1 MVRSADL
8 AAGQQAIS
16 GATGIQTTVVV
27 PVREEEHV
35 NEGRAL
41 AAKSRGQT
49 KKIFRNRNKSRT

>member
-27 PVREEEHV
+27 PVREEEQ
-35 NEGRAL
+35 GRAL

-49 KKIFRNRNKSRT
+49 KKMFRNRNKSQT

>member
-41 AAKSRGQT
+41 SANSRGQT
-49 KKIFRNRNKSRT
+49 KKMFRNRNKSRT